1 MSRILYV
8 LFALLAFSLVVS
20 TTAHVA
26 KPVKLPP
33 TFPSETGDHQF
44 STPAGNTLLY

>member
-8 LFALLAFSLVVS
+8 LLALLAFALVVV
-20 TTAHVA
+20 TAADAA

-33 TFPSETGDHQF
+33 TSPSATGDQHF
-44 STPAGNTLLY
+44 TTPAGNTLLW

>member
-8 LFALLAFSLVVS
+8 LAALLVLALLVS
-20 TTAHVA
+20 QTAAAA

-33 TFPSETGDHQF
+33 TSPSATGDHQF
-44 STPAGNTLLY
+44 TTPAGNTLLY